1 MSAPSPARDLWRWP
15 ALLLWCLFFML
26 GLWPE
31 LTFTMLREAGYVFSQ
46 NAVINSY
53 NFISWCLTGFLAH
66 FVYHRCVE
74 AELPPLEALGKAFQ
88 IGVLGFVAFIDLPIE
103 QIVHIRDAIDRALVL
118 GTIGLKFMVWLYLYI
133 LIARYYWSRNAEII
147 SGALPWLALTPAETV
162 RPPRPSPLY
171 DAIQRFRTSGF
182 VGLSL
187 IRQIN
192 GNLKRGRL
200 AIVEKETA

>member
-118 GTIGLKFMVWLYLYI
+118 GTFGLKFMVWLYLYI

-162 RPPRPSPLY
+162 RPPRPSPL
-171 DAIQRFRTSGF
+171 ARTASTVPDGD
-182 VGLSL
+182 
-187 IRQIN
+187 
-192 GNLKRGRL
+192 KH
-200 AIVEKETA
+200 APVEHSAE